1 MDEISIKK
9 EEAKNNLIVSNEE
22 LQKGLLYELNRSIFH
37 TINMQMTIC
46 EGEIFIEDH
55 RKDGINFVKLD
66 KKLAR
71 QGEEVIIKEQEKRF
85 KKLGYIAQI

>member
-1 MDEISIKK
+1 MDDVSIKK

-37 TINMQMTIC
+37 TINMQMVIY

-55 RKDGINFVKLD
+55 RKDGISFEKLD

-71 QGEEVIIKEQEKRF
+71 QGEEFIIKEQEKRF

>member
-1 MDEISIKK
+1 MDDVSIKK

-37 TINMQMTIC
+37 TINMQMVIY

-55 RKDGINFVKLD
+55 RKDGISFEKLD
-66 KKLAR
+66 KKLQDKVKNLLSKNR
-71 QGEEVIIKEQEKRF
+71 KKDLKSLVI
-85 KKLGYIAQI
+85 

>member
-9 EEAKNNLIVSNEE
+9 EVKNNLIMSNEE

-37 TINMQMTIC
+37 TINLQMVIC
-46 EGEIFIEDH
+46 EGEILIEDH
-55 RKDGINFVKLD
+55 RKDGVNFEKLD

-71 QGEEVIIKEQEKRF
+71 QGEELIIKEQEKRF

>member
-1 MDEISIKK
+1 MDEINIKK
-9 EEAKNNLIVSNEE
+9 EVKNNLIVSNEE
-22 LQKGLLYELNRSIFH
+22 LQKGLLCELNRSIFH

-55 RKDGINFVKLD
+55 RKDGISFEKLD
-66 KKLAR
+66 KKIAR
-71 QGEEVIIKEQEKRF
+71 QGEEFIIKEQEKRF